1 MRKIIVLNHKSYL
14 KNEQAKSYPININNF
29 IRNDQTVIICPSSIY
44 IPYFKGKY
52 NFKLGSQTIESDNIT
67 GELTGE
73 ILKSL
78 EVKYTLIGTNDRKNK
93 YEETPKQI
101 NKKVKEAIK
110 YNIRPIITIGE
121 TFYEK
126 ELNKTLDVLTKE
138 LKEYLKDIEVK
149 QDIIICYYPNWKYKG
164 KQVPSIT
171 YIEEVIGLIKNI
183 IKHKYNAN
191 IKVIYGG
198 NVSIDNIEKLDEI
211 SNNDGYLIEKPS
223 TNLKE
228 IINLLNGIE

>member
-29 IRNDQTVIICPSSIY
+29 IRNDQTIIICPSSIY

-149 QDIIICYYPNWKYKG
+149 QDIIINYSPNWLYQG
-164 KQVPSIT
+164 KQIPKED
-171 YIEEVIGLIKNI
+171 YIYEAVDFIKTF
-183 IKHKYNAN
+183 IKRKYNVN

-198 NVSIDNIEKLDEI
+198 NVTKDSILKLDKI
-211 SNNDGYLIEKPS
+211 KNIDGFLIDKPS

-228 IINLLNGIE
+228 IIEILNTIE

>member
-1 MRKIIVLNHKSYL
+1 MKRIIVLNHKSYL
-14 KNEQAKSYPININNF
+14 KNEEAKSYPININSF
-29 IRNDQTVIICPSSIY
+29 IRNDQTVIICPSSVY
-44 IPYFKGKY
+44 IPYFRGKY

-73 ILKSL
+73 VLKSL
-78 EVKYTLIGTNDRKNK
+78 EVKYALIGTNDRKNE
-93 YEETPKQI
+93 YEETSKQI
-101 NKKVKEAIK
+101 NKRIKETIK

-149 QDIIICYYPNWKYKG
+149 QDIIINYSPNWSYQG
-164 KQVPSIT
+164 KQIPKEE
-171 YIEEVIGLIKNI
+171 YIYEVIDFIKTF
-183 IKHKYNAN
+183 IKRKYNVI

-198 NVSIDNIEKLDEI
+198 GINKDNILKLDKI
-211 SNNDGYLIEKPS
+211 HNIDGFLIDKTS
-223 TNLKE
+223 TNIKE
-228 IINLLNGIE
+228 TIEMLNMIG

>member
-110 YNIRPIITIGE
+110 YNIRPIITIG
-121 TFYEK
+121 
-126 ELNKTLDVLTKE
+126 
-138 LKEYLKDIEVK
+138 
-149 QDIIICYYPNWKYKG
+149 
-164 KQVPSIT
+164 
-171 YIEEVIGLIKNI
+171 
-183 IKHKYNAN
+183 
-191 IKVIYGG
+191 
-198 NVSIDNIEKLDEI
+198 
-211 SNNDGYLIEKPS
+211 
-223 TNLKE
+223 
-228 IINLLNGIE
+228 